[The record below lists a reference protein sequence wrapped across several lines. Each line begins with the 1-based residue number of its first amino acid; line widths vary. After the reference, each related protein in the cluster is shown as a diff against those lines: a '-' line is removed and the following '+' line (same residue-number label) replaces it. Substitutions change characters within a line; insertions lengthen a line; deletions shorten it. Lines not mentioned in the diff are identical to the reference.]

1 MNKKSF
7 LFGIILILSL
17 GVVFAGGKKESYK
30 ESGKQVIKIAFA
42 QDEGVCSYVD
52 ENDFLTGEEVEVWRE
67 IAKLLPEY
75 DIKFIPTSQ
84 DDLRVGLQTG
94 NYDGSVGDFFLTKE
108 RIEKFE
114 IPREP
119 LDFTWTGMLIR
130 KEYADGVSSLYDLA
144 SKQKDGLTIAPQN
157 SGYGSTYVLE
167 VYNEQNPDNK
177 LVFETTSEQTWS
189 TTQNY
194 VGVGRYGATCAQK
207 QDYETNFV
215 SENGAYHEYLD
226 QVTWVATQNVG
237 AYTLF
242 RKGVD
247 KVFLEKYVEA
257 LKQVKES
264 GLASEYSRKFYGYD
278 AYSGEYADF
287 ID

>member
-17 GVVFAGGKKESYK
+17 GVVFAGGKKESNK

-144 SKQKDGLTIAPQN
+144 SKQKDGLTVAPQN

-247 KVFLEKYVEA
+247 KVFLEKYVDA
-257 LKQVKES
+257 LKKVKES
-264 GLASEYSRKFYGYD
+264 GVASELSRKFYGYD

>member
-17 GVVFAGGKKESYK
+17 GVVFAGGKKESNK

-144 SKQKDGLTIAPQN
+144 SKQKDGLTVAPQN

-257 LKQVKES
+257 LKQVKAS

>member
-17 GVVFAGGKKESYK
+17 GVVFAGGKKESNK

-130 KEYADGVSSLYDLA
+130 KEYADGVSSFYDLA
-144 SKQKDGLTIAPQN
+144 SKQKDGLTVAPQN

-257 LKQVKES
+257 LKQVKEN

>member
-1 MNKKSF
+1 M
-7 LFGIILILSL
+7 
-17 GVVFAGGKKESYK
+17 KKELIAAAAAIALTLGFASCSK
-30 ESGKQVIKIAFA
+30 NGAGKSGKQTIKIAFA

-52 ENDFLTGEEVEVWRE
+52 ENDKLTGEEVEVWRE
-67 IAKLLPEY
+67 IAKRLPEY
-75 DIKFIPTSQ
+75 KIEFIPTSQ

-94 NYDGSVGDFFLTKE
+94 NYDGSVGDFFLSRE

-130 KEYADGVSSLYDLA
+130 KEYADGVSSLSDIA
-144 SKQKDGLTIAPQN
+144 KKQKDGLKVAPQN
-157 SGYGSTYVLE
+157 SGYGSTYILE

-177 LVFETTSEQTWS
+177 LVFETTSEQTWGS
-189 TTQNY
+189 TQNY

-207 QDYETNFV
+207 TDYQTNFV
-215 SENGAYHEYLD
+215 SKDGAYHEYVD

-242 RKGVD
+242 RKGID
-247 KVFLEKYVEA
+247 KKFLDRYVEA
-257 LKQVKES
+257 LKQVKAE
-264 GLASEYSRKFYGYD
+264 GIASELSRKFYGYD

-287 ID
+287 AD

>member
-1 MNKKSF
+1 MKKN
-7 LFGIILILSL
+7 LTAAAAVIALTL
-17 GVVFAGGKKESYK
+17 GFVSCSKNGAGK
-30 ESGKQVIKIAFA
+30 SGKQTIKIAFA

-52 ENDFLTGEEVEVWRE
+52 ENDKLTGEEVEVWRE
-67 IAKLLPEY
+67 IAKRLPEY
-75 DIKFIPTSQ
+75 KIEFIPTSQ

-94 NYDGSVGDFFLTKE
+94 NYDGSVGDFFLSRE

-130 KEYADGVSSLYDLA
+130 KEFADGVSSLSDLA
-144 SKQKDGLTIAPQN
+144 KKQKDGLKVAPQN
-157 SGYGSTYVLE
+157 SGYGSTYILE

-177 LVFETTSEQTWS
+177 LIFETTSEQTWGS
-189 TTQNY
+189 TQNY

-207 QDYETNFV
+207 TDYQTNFV
-215 SENGAYHEYLD
+215 SKDGAYHEYVD

-242 RKGVD
+242 RKGID
-247 KVFLEKYVEA
+247 QKFLDRYVEA
-257 LKQVKES
+257 LKQVKAE
-264 GLASEYSRKFYGYD
+264 GIASELSRKFYGYD

-287 ID
+287 AD

>member
-17 GVVFAGGKKESYK
+17 GVVFAGGKKESNK

-144 SKQKDGLTIAPQN
+144 SKQKDGLTVAPQN

-264 GLASEYSRKFYGYD
+264 GLASEYSRKFSGYD

>member
-17 GVVFAGGKKESYK
+17 GVVFAGGKKESNK

-144 SKQKDGLTIAPQN
+144 SKQKDGLTVAPQN

-189 TTQNY
+189 TTRRRKRNE
-194 VGVGRYGATCAQK
+194 GR
-207 QDYETNFV
+207 N
-215 SENGAYHEYLD
+215 
-226 QVTWVATQNVG
+226 
-237 AYTLF
+237 
-242 RKGVD
+242 RKGGGTSEIHTGQRNSWTVREPGKPGNPQKD
-247 KVFLEKYVEA
+247 DRPRNLEA
-257 LKQVKES
+257 DR
-264 GLASEYSRKFYGYD
+264 RKG
-278 AYSGEYADF
+278 
-287 ID
+287 

>member
-17 GVVFAGGKKESYK
+17 GVVFAGGKKESNK

-130 KEYADGVSSLYDLA
+130 KEYANGVSSLYDLA
-144 SKQKDGLTIAPQN
+144 SKQKDGLTVAPQN

>member
-1 MNKKSF
+1 MKKN
-7 LFGIILILSL
+7 LIAAAAVIALTL
-17 GVVFAGGKKESYK
+17 GFVSCSKNGTGK
-30 ESGKQVIKIAFA
+30 SGKQTIKIAFA

-52 ENDFLTGEEVEVWRE
+52 ENDKLTGEEVEVWRE
-67 IAKLLPEY
+67 IAKRLPEY
-75 DIKFIPTSQ
+75 KIEFIPTSQ

-94 NYDGSVGDFFLTKE
+94 NYDGSVGDFFLSRE

-130 KEYADGVSSLYDLA
+130 KEFADGVSSLSDLA
-144 SKQKDGLTIAPQN
+144 KKQKDGLKVAPQN
-157 SGYGSTYVLE
+157 SGYGSTYILE

-177 LVFETTSEQTWS
+177 LIFETTSEQTWGS
-189 TTQNY
+189 TQNY

-207 QDYETNFV
+207 TDYQTNFV
-215 SENGAYHEYLD
+215 SKDGAYHEYVD

-242 RKGVD
+242 RKGID
-247 KVFLEKYVEA
+247 QKFLDRYVEA
-257 LKQVKES
+257 LKQVKAE
-264 GLASEYSRKFYGYD
+264 GIASELSRKFYGYD

-287 ID
+287 AD

>member
-17 GVVFAGGKKESYK
+17 GVVFAGGKKESNK

-108 RIEKFE
+108 
-114 IPREP
+114 
-119 LDFTWTGMLIR
+119 
-130 KEYADGVSSLYDLA
+130 
-144 SKQKDGLTIAPQN
+144 IALL
-157 SGYGSTYVLE
+157 S
-167 VYNEQNPDNK
+167 
-177 LVFETTSEQTWS
+177 
-189 TTQNY
+189 
-194 VGVGRYGATCAQK
+194 
-207 QDYETNFV
+207 
-215 SENGAYHEYLD
+215 
-226 QVTWVATQNVG
+226 VAC
-237 AYTLF
+237 
-242 RKGVD
+242 KP
-247 KVFLEKYVEA
+247 
-257 LKQVKES
+257 
-264 GLASEYSRKFYGYD
+264 
-278 AYSGEYADF
+278 
-287 ID
+287 

>member
-1 MNKKSF
+1 M
-7 LFGIILILSL
+7 
-17 GVVFAGGKKESYK
+17 KKELIAAAAAIALTLGFASCSK
-30 ESGKQVIKIAFA
+30 NGAGKSGKQTIKIAFA

-52 ENDFLTGEEVEVWRE
+52 ENDKLTGEEVEVWRE
-67 IAKLLPEY
+67 IAKRLPEY
-75 DIKFIPTSQ
+75 NIEFIPTSQ

-94 NYDGSVGDFFLTKE
+94 NYDGSVGDFFLSRE

-130 KEYADGVSSLYDLA
+130 KEYADGVSSLSDLA
-144 SKQKDGLTIAPQN
+144 KKQKDGLKVAPQN
-157 SGYGSTYVLE
+157 SGYGSTYILE

-177 LVFETTSEQTWS
+177 LVFETTSEQTWGS
-189 TTQNY
+189 TQNY

-207 QDYETNFV
+207 TDYQTNFV
-215 SENGAYHEYLD
+215 SKDGAYHEYVD

-242 RKGVD
+242 RKGID
-247 KVFLEKYVEA
+247 KKFLDRYVEV
-257 LKQVKES
+257 LKQVKAE
-264 GLASEYSRKFYGYD
+264 GIASELSRKFYGYD

-287 ID
+287 AD

>member
-17 GVVFAGGKKESYK
+17 GVVFAGGKKESNK

>member
-17 GVVFAGGKKESYK
+17 GVVFAGGKKESNK

-144 SKQKDGLTIAPQN
+144 SKQKDGLTVAPQN

-257 LKQVKES
+257 LKQVKEN

>member
-1 MNKKSF
+1 MKKN
-7 LFGIILILSL
+7 LIAAAAVIALTL
-17 GVVFAGGKKESYK
+17 GFVSCSKNGAGKSE
-30 ESGKQVIKIAFA
+30 KQTIKIAFA

-52 ENDFLTGEEVEVWRE
+52 ENDKLTGEEVEVWRE
-67 IAKLLPEY
+67 IAKRLPEY
-75 DIKFIPTSQ
+75 KIEFIPTSQ

-94 NYDGSVGDFFLTKE
+94 NYDGSVGDFFLSRE

-130 KEYADGVSSLYDLA
+130 KEFADGVSSLSDLA
-144 SKQKDGLTIAPQN
+144 KKQKDGLKVAPQN
-157 SGYGSTYVLE
+157 SGYGSTYILE

-177 LVFETTSEQTWS
+177 LDFETTSEQTWGS
-189 TTQNY
+189 TQNY

-207 QDYETNFV
+207 TDYQTNFV
-215 SENGAYHEYLD
+215 SKDGAYHEYVD

-242 RKGVD
+242 RKGID
-247 KVFLEKYVEA
+247 QKFLDRYVEA
-257 LKQVKES
+257 LKQVKAE
-264 GLASEYSRKFYGYD
+264 GIASELSRKFYGYD
-278 AYSGEYADF
+278 AYSGEYVDF
-287 ID
+287 AN

>member
-17 GVVFAGGKKESYK
+17 GVVFAGGKKESNK

-67 IAKLLPEY
+67 IAKLLTEY

-144 SKQKDGLTIAPQN
+144 SKQKDGLTVAPQN

-257 LKQVKES
+257 LKQVKEN

>member
-1 MNKKSF
+1 M
-7 LFGIILILSL
+7 
-17 GVVFAGGKKESYK
+17 KKELIAAAAAIALTLGFASCSK
-30 ESGKQVIKIAFA
+30 NGAGKSGKQTIKIAFA

-52 ENDFLTGEEVEVWRE
+52 ENDKLTGEEVEVWRE
-67 IAKLLPEY
+67 IAKRLPEY
-75 DIKFIPTSQ
+75 NIEFIPTSQ

-94 NYDGSVGDFFLTKE
+94 NYDGSVGDFFLSRE

-130 KEYADGVSSLYDLA
+130 KEYADGVSSLSDIA
-144 SKQKDGLTIAPQN
+144 KKQKDGLKVAPQN
-157 SGYGSTYVLE
+157 SGYGSTYILE

-177 LVFETTSEQTWS
+177 LVFETTSEQTWGS
-189 TTQNY
+189 TQNY

-207 QDYETNFV
+207 TDYQTNFV
-215 SENGAYHEYLD
+215 SKDGAYHEYVD

-242 RKGVD
+242 RKGID
-247 KVFLEKYVEA
+247 KKFLDRYVEV
-257 LKQVKES
+257 LKQVKDE
-264 GLASEYSRKFYGYD
+264 GIASELSRKFYGYD

-287 ID
+287 AD

>member
-1 MNKKSF
+1 MKKE
-7 LFGIILILSL
+7 LIAAAAAIALSL
-17 GVVFAGGKKESYK
+17 GFASCSKNGAGK
-30 ESGKQVIKIAFA
+30 SGKQTIKIAFA

-52 ENDFLTGEEVEVWRE
+52 ENDKLTGEEVEVWRE
-67 IAKLLPEY
+67 IAKRLPEY
-75 DIKFIPTSQ
+75 NIEFIPTSQ

-94 NYDGSVGDFFLTKE
+94 NYDGSVGDFFLSRE

-130 KEYADGVSSLYDLA
+130 KEYADGVSSLSDIA
-144 SKQKDGLTIAPQN
+144 KKQKDGLKVAPQN
-157 SGYGSTYVLE
+157 SGYGSTYILE

-177 LVFETTSEQTWS
+177 LVFETTSEQTWGS
-189 TTQNY
+189 TQNY

-207 QDYETNFV
+207 TDYQTNFV
-215 SENGAYHEYLD
+215 SKDGAYHEYVD

-242 RKGVD
+242 RKGID
-247 KVFLEKYVEA
+247 KKFLDRYVEV
-257 LKQVKES
+257 LKQVKAE
-264 GLASEYSRKFYGYD
+264 GIASELSRKFYGYD

-287 ID
+287 AD

>member
-17 GVVFAGGKKESYK
+17 GVVFAGGKKESNK

-67 IAKLLPEY
+67 IAKLLTEY

-144 SKQKDGLTIAPQN
+144 SKQKDGLTVAPQN

>member
-1 MNKKSF
+1 MKKN
-7 LFGIILILSL
+7 LIAAAAVIALTL
-17 GVVFAGGKKESYK
+17 GFASCSKKGAGN
-30 ESGKQVIKIAFA
+30 SGKQTIKIAFA

-52 ENDFLTGEEVEVWRE
+52 ENDKLTGEEVEVWRE
-67 IAKLLPEY
+67 IAKRLPEY
-75 DIKFIPTSQ
+75 KIEFIPTSQ

-94 NYDGSVGDFFLTKE
+94 NYDGSVGDFFLSRE

-130 KEYADGVSSLYDLA
+130 KEFADGVSSLSDLA
-144 SKQKDGLTIAPQN
+144 KKQKDGLKVAPQN
-157 SGYGSTYVLE
+157 SGYGSTYILE

-177 LVFETTSEQTWS
+177 LIFETTSEQTWGS
-189 TTQNY
+189 TQNY

-207 QDYETNFV
+207 TDYQTNFV
-215 SENGAYHEYLD
+215 SKDGAYHEYVD

-242 RKGVD
+242 RKGID
-247 KVFLEKYVEA
+247 QKFLDRYVEA
-257 LKQVKES
+257 LKQVKAE
-264 GLASEYSRKFYGYD
+264 GIASELSRKFYGYD

-287 ID
+287 AD

>member
-1 MNKKSF
+1 MKKN
-7 LFGIILILSL
+7 LIAAAAVIALTL
-17 GVVFAGGKKESYK
+17 GFVSCSKNGAGK
-30 ESGKQVIKIAFA
+30 SGKQTIKIAFA

-52 ENDFLTGEEVEVWRE
+52 ENDKLTGEEVEVWRE
-67 IAKLLPEY
+67 IAKRLPEY
-75 DIKFIPTSQ
+75 KIEFIPTSQ

-94 NYDGSVGDFFLTKE
+94 NYDGSVGDFFLSRE

-130 KEYADGVSSLYDLA
+130 KEFADGVSSLSDLA
-144 SKQKDGLTIAPQN
+144 KKQKDGLKVAPQN
-157 SGYGSTYVLE
+157 SGYGSTYILE

-177 LVFETTSEQTWS
+177 LDFETTSEQTWGS
-189 TTQNY
+189 TQNY

-207 QDYETNFV
+207 TDYQTNFV
-215 SENGAYHEYLD
+215 SKDGAYHEYVD

-242 RKGVD
+242 RKGID
-247 KVFLEKYVEA
+247 KKFLDRYVEA
-257 LKQVKES
+257 LKQVKAE
-264 GLASEYSRKFYGYD
+264 GIASELSRKFYGYD

-287 ID
+287 AD

>member
-17 GVVFAGGKKESYK
+17 GVVFAGGKKESNK

-144 SKQKDGLTIAPQN
+144 SKQKDGLTVAPQN

>member
-1 MNKKSF
+1 M
-7 LFGIILILSL
+7 
-17 GVVFAGGKKESYK
+17 KKELIAAAAAIALTLGFASCSK
-30 ESGKQVIKIAFA
+30 NGAGKSGKQTIKIAFA

-52 ENDFLTGEEVEVWRE
+52 ENDKLTGEEVEVWRE
-67 IAKLLPEY
+67 IAKRLPEY
-75 DIKFIPTSQ
+75 NIEFIPTSQ

-94 NYDGSVGDFFLTKE
+94 NYDGSVGDFFLSRE

-130 KEYADGVSSLYDLA
+130 KEYADGVSSLSDLA
-144 SKQKDGLTIAPQN
+144 KKQKDGLKVAPQN
-157 SGYGSTYVLE
+157 SGYGSTYILE

-177 LVFETTSEQTWS
+177 LVFETTSEQTWGS
-189 TTQNY
+189 TQNY

-207 QDYETNFV
+207 TDYQTNFV
-215 SENGAYHEYLD
+215 SKDGAYHEYVD

-242 RKGVD
+242 RKGID
-247 KVFLEKYVEA
+247 KKFLDRYVEV
-257 LKQVKES
+257 LKQVKDE
-264 GLASEYSRKFYGYD
+264 GIASELSRKFYGYD

-287 ID
+287 AD